1 MSPRR
6 RKTVAHARARLRRG
20 AISTIR
26 RAARALEM
34 EVIANNT
41 YSPIPL
47 VPRSGEVWS
56 RRASLVGIELDL
68 AAQLEFLDSALSRY
82 FTEFAPPHDR
92 ASDGEFYLWNGYY
105 QGVDAEVLYAM
116 IRHLKPGRVLELGSG
131 FSTLVSAAACS
142 ANRREG
148 RPCQLIAVDP
158 SPRITLQPAPF
169 LKIED
174 CGAESLPLERYLEL
188 GPGDV
193 LFIDSSHTVKLGS
206 EVNFIVL
213 EVLPRLQRGV
223 VVHFHDI
230 FLPFE
235 YPRAWFERGTYLS
248 EQYLL
253 HAFLIENQGYEILL
267 AVHALCRDH
276 PDRLAAALP
285 TLEADRENYPSAFWL
300 VRGAGATAS

>member
-1 MSPRR
+1 M
-6 RKTVAHARARLRRG
+6 K
-20 AISTIR
+20 
-26 RAARALEM
+26 RAARAVGVEI
-34 EVIANNT
+34 VPHDT

-47 VPRSGEVWS
+47 VPRGDEPWS

-82 FTEFAPPHDR
+82 FAEFVPVPDKA
-92 ASDGEFYLWNGYY
+92 ADGEFYLWNEYY
-105 QGVDAEVLYAM
+105 QGVDAEILYAM
-116 IRHLKPGRVLELGSG
+116 IRHLKPRRVLELGSG
-131 FSTLVSAAACS
+131 FSTLVTAAACS

-148 RPCQLIAVDP
+148 SPGELVAIDP
-158 SPRITLQPAPF
+158 SPRINLQPGPF
-169 LKIED
+169 LRIER

-213 EVLPRLQRGV
+213 EVLPRLQPGV
-223 VVHFHDI
+223 IVHFHDI

-253 HAFLIENQGYEILL
+253 HAFLVENPGYKILL

-276 PDRLAAALP
+276 TDRLAAAIP
-285 TLEADRENYPSAFWL
+285 TLGADRENYPSAFWL
-300 VRGAGATAS
+300 VRGDGATTS